1 MKTAKLE
8 MQTHI
13 AIVTQAN
20 SDGAILQQKGKLSA

>member
-13 AIVTQAN
+13 AIVTQAK
-20 SDGAILQQKGKLSA
+20 SDGAILQ